1 MFMDEKESL
10 KSIFELRSIIENVY
24 FRTFEVSL
32 NLPMKLNHT
41 HFKTMMILNFE
52 GEKSMSVISDKV
64 NLEKGSFTSVANTLI
79 GLGFVQKL
87 RDSGDKRVFSL
98 KLTNKGQQFA
108 REFAKNHL
116 AYMDLK
122 LENLTEEEK
131 NDYFSS
137 IEIINKLTRK
147 ML

>member
-1 MFMDEKESL
+1 MFMDEKASL

-64 NLEKGSFTSVANTLI
+64 NLEKGSFTPVAHTLI
-79 GLGFVQKL
+79 ELGFVEKL
-87 RDSGDKRVFSL
+87 RDGEDKRIFSL
-98 KLTNKGQQFA
+98 KLTSKGQEFT

-116 AYMDLK
+116 SYMDQK
-122 LENLTEEEK
+122 LGNLTEEEK
-131 NDYFSS
+131 DCYFAS
-137 IEIINKLTRK
+137 IEMINKLTRK